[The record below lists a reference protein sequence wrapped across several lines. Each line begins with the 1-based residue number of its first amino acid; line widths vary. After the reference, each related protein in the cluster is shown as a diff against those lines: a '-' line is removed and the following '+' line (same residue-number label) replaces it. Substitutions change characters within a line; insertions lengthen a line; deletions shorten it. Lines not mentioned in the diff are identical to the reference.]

1 MIEAV
6 IVMQIIEMSQMQ
18 LKMDDIEGVVNTL
31 VQESLKG
38 EELS

>member
-6 IVMQIIEMSQMQ
+6 IVMQITEMSQMQ